1 MGVRVYT
8 TFGNESKQKLPLFF
22 ASLSWLA
29 CVSNQLWK
37 LWHVASLFLANSQEW
52 KAKHVNQELGILVS
66 LVLRSLIFSLY
77 IYICACNAHGSSDS
91 IRTWRK
97 AVRPLQCKG
106 RSAFLHVQI
115 VIFVYLGRNI
125 HISA

>member
-8 TFGNESKQKLPLFF
+8 TFGNESKQKLPLCF

-66 LVLRSLIFSLY
+66 LVLRSLIFSLSLSLY
-77 IYICACNAHGSSDS
+77 IYIYIFARAMLMAPVYPSGRGEKRFAPCNA
-91 IRTWRK
+91 
-97 AVRPLQCKG
+97 KG
-106 RSAFLHVQI
+106 ESPFSTSRLS
-115 VIFVYLGRNI
+115 YLYI
-125 HISA
+125 